1 MASEDGSDNAENLER
16 IALGLE
22 ELVQVG
28 KRIAYA
34 IEELTIR
41 SSGDLRAEPCS
52 NCGSQLMPDIRR
64 RDDEEPTPVECPA
77 CGDVS

>member
-16 IALGLE
+16 IALSLG
-22 ELVQVG
+22 ELVLVA

-41 SSGDLRAEPCS
+41 SPTDLRAEPCAD
-52 NCGSQLMPDIRR
+52 CGSQLLPDGQRS
-64 RDDEEPTPVECPA
+64 DDEEPTPVECPA
-77 CGDVS
+77 CGETS